1 MSKLNQI
8 DRRRWLQSTGMGML
22 GLSMSGWLPA
32 FAQQIA
38 ADPRRQRHCIL
49 LWMGGGPSQTD
60 TFDMK
65 PDHENGGEFKE
76 VATNVPGVRF
86 SEHFPQ
92 LAKQADQLAIIRS
105 LSTKEGDHGRGT
117 HLMRTGQPPMGAIRY
132 PALGAALAKQ
142 LADPDV
148 KLPPYVSVAPFRGLN
163 NEAFSPGFLGPK
175 YAPLVVGGTSMNA
188 FVNPADANN
197 ADANGA
203 GGFAELKVD
212 SLAPPTGVTEARM
225 GKRLELWK
233 TLENRFLQQHP
244 NATIRAHQSVYD
256 NSLQMI
262 ESEASDAFDLSQ
274 EPDVVREAYGK
285 GTFGQG
291 CLLAR
296 RLVERG
302 VPFVEVSLN
311 SLSTGG
317 LGWDTH
323 TNNFDTVKNL
333 SGELDAGWATL
344 MTELKQ
350 RGLLES
356 TTIVWMGEF
365 GRTPKINGSAGR
377 DHFPQAWS
385 CVLAGGGIAGGQV
398 YGKTSKDGVNVEQDK
413 TSVGEVLATVCSAL
427 GVPPETQNMS
437 NTGRPIAIVDDSP
450 IDKLLA

>member
-1 MSKLNQI
+1 MARLNEI
-8 DRRRWLQSTGMGML
+8 DRRRWMQSAGMGLL
-22 GLSMSGWLPA
+22 GVSMSGWLPT
-32 FAQQIA
+32 FAQQLA
-38 ADPRRQRHCIL
+38 ADPRRRRHCIL

-65 PDHENGGEFKE
+65 PEHENGGEFKE
-76 VATNVPGVRF
+76 ISTNVPGVRF
-86 SEHFPQ
+86 SEHMPQ

-117 HLMRTGQPPMGAIRY
+117 HLMRTGQPPMGAVRY
-132 PALGAALAKQ
+132 PAIGAALAKQ
-142 LADPDV
+142 LANPEV

-175 YAPLVVGGTSMNA
+175 YAPLVVGGGGMATAPNQG
-188 FVNPADANN
+188 NPAE
-197 ADANGA
+197 
-203 GGFAELKVD
+203 GFAELRVD
-212 SLAPPTGVTEARM
+212 SLAPPAGVSEQQM
-225 GKRLELWK
+225 GQRLELWK
-233 TLENRFLQQHP
+233 TLENRFLEQHP
-244 NATIRAHQSVYD
+244 NATLRAHQSVYD

-274 EPDVVREAYGK
+274 EEDVVREAYGK

-311 SLSTGG
+311 NLSGGG

-323 TNNFDTVKNL
+323 ANNFETVKNL
-333 SGELDAGWATL
+333 SSELDAGWATL
-344 MTELKQ
+344 MTELKD

-356 TTIVWMGEF
+356 TTIIWMGEF
-365 GRTPKINGSAGR
+365 GRTPKINGAAGR

-398 YGKTSKDGVNVEQDK
+398 YGQTSPDGMHVEEDK
-413 TSVGEVLATVCSAL
+413 TDVGEVLATLCSAL
-427 GVPPETQNMS
+427 GVPPDTENMS
-437 NTGRPIAIVDDSP
+437 NAGRPIPIVDDSP
-450 IDKLLA
+450 IDQLLA

>member
-1 MSKLNQI
+1 MSRLNQI
-8 DRRRWLQSTGMGML
+8 DRRRWMQSAGLGMM

-32 FAQQIA
+32 IAEQLA
-38 ADPRRQRHCIL
+38 ADPRRRRHCIL

-65 PDHENGGEFKE
+65 PNHENGGEFKE
-76 VATNVPGVRF
+76 IATNVPGVRF
-86 SEHFPQ
+86 SEHMPQ

-117 HLMRTGQPPMGAIRY
+117 HLMRTGQPPMGAVRY
-132 PALGAALAKQ
+132 PAIGAAIAKQ
-142 LADPDV
+142 LASPEV

-163 NEAFSPGFLGPK
+163 NEAFGPGFLGPK
-175 YAPLVVGGTSMNA
+175 FAPLVVGATSMGS
-188 FVNPADANN
+188 PAANQ
-197 ADANGA
+197 GE
-203 GGFAELKVD
+203 GFAELKVD
-212 SLAPPTGVTEARM
+212 ALAPPEGVSTEQM
-225 GKRLELWK
+225 NQRLALWK

-274 EPDVVREAYGK
+274 EDDVVREAYGK
-285 GTFGQG
+285 GMFGQG

-311 SLSTGG
+311 NLSSGG

-323 TNNFDTVKNL
+323 ANNFETVKNL
-333 SGELDAGWATL
+333 SGELDSGWATL
-344 MTELKQ
+344 MTELKD

-356 TTIVWMGEF
+356 TTIIWMGEF
-365 GRTPKINGSAGR
+365 GRTPKINGAAGR

-398 YGKTSKDGVNVEQDK
+398 YGKTSEDGMHVEEDK
-413 TSVGEVLATVCSAL
+413 TSVGEVLATLCTAL
-427 GVPPETQNMS
+427 GVPPDTQNMS
-437 NTGRPIAIVDDSP
+437 NAGRPIPIVEDSP
-450 IDKLLA
+450 IRRLLA

>member
-1 MSKLNQI
+1 MSRLNQL
-8 DRRRWLQSTGMGML
+8 DRRRWMQSASMAAL
-22 GLSMSGWLPA
+22 GVSMSGWLPA
-32 FAQQIA
+32 LAEQLA
-38 ADPRRQRHCIL
+38 TDPRRRRHCIL

-65 PDHENGGEFKE
+65 PDHENGGEFNE
-76 VATNVPGVRF
+76 IATNVPGVRF
-86 SEHFPQ
+86 SEHLPQ
-92 LAKQADQLAIIRS
+92 LAQHADQLAIIRS

-117 HLMRTGQPPMGAIRY
+117 HLMRTGQPPMGAVRY
-132 PALGAALAKQ
+132 PAIGAALAKH
-142 LADPDV
+142 LATPEV

-163 NEAFSPGFLGPK
+163 NEAFGPGFLGPK
-175 YAPLVVGGTSMNA
+175 FAPLIVGGSGMGA
-188 FVNPADANN
+188 PAGNQ
-197 ADANGA
+197 GE
-203 GGFAELKVD
+203 GFAELKVD
-212 SLAPPTGVTEARM
+212 SLTPPAGVTAERM
-225 GKRLELWK
+225 ADRLDLWR
-233 TLENRFLQQHP
+233 TLENRFLEQHP

-262 ESEASDAFDLSQ
+262 DSDASEAFDLSQ
-274 EPDVVREAYGK
+274 EDDVVREAYGK

-311 SLSTGG
+311 NLAGGG

-323 TNNFDTVKNL
+323 ANNFETVKNL

-356 TTIVWMGEF
+356 TTIIWMGEF
-365 GRTPKINGSAGR
+365 GRTPKINGAAGR

-398 YGKTSKDGVNVEQDK
+398 YGSTSADGMHVEADK
-413 TSVGEVLATVCSAL
+413 TSVGEVLATLCSAL
-427 GVPPETQNMS
+427 GVPPDTQNMS
-437 NTGRPIAIVDDSP
+437 NAGRPIAIVEDSP
-450 IDKLLA
+450 IERLLT